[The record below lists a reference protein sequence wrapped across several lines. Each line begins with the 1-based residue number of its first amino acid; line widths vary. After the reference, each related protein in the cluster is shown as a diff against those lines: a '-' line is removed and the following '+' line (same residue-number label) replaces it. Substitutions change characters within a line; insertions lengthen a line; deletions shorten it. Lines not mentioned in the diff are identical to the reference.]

1 MGPDSA
7 TAALYKPEQEKLAI
21 ASEDSNEPTM
31 SLKVVVSLL
40 VLSLLL
46 SDGLAVDK
54 KRRTRLRILVN
65 ELEVRFNLL
74 QNSIG
79 EDAL

>member
-21 ASEDSNEPTM
+21 ASEDSNELTM

>member
-7 TAALYKPEQEKLAI
+7 TTALYKPEQEKLAI
-21 ASEDSNEPTM
+21 VSEDSNEPTM

-40 VLSLLL
+40 VLSLFL